1 MSDLN
6 MPGDDGGI
14 GGDIPSGEEKLAEEH
29 GGDVGVAP
37 NDDEGGPDALGL
49 GPALAPPD

>member
-14 GGDIPSGEEKLAEEH
+14 GGDVPSGDEKLTEEH
-29 GGDVGVAP
+29 GGDVGAGA
-37 NDDEGGPDALGL
+37 NDDERGDGDLGL
-49 GPALAPPD
+49 GPALAPPG